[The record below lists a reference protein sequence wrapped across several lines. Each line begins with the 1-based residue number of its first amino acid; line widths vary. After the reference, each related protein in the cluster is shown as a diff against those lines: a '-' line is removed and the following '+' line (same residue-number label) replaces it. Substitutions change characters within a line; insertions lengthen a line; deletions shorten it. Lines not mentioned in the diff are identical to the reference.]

1 MNKEEKNQLI
11 EVLDGML
18 NENKNFYLADISGLT
33 AEENS
38 SLRRLCYKREV
49 SLQVVKNTLLKKAFE
64 KNGTD
69 FSELYDVLIGNTSIM
84 TSNSG
89 NGPAKVIKE
98 FRKKNAKPILKA
110 AHIEESLY
118 IGDENLSALADLK
131 SKNEL
136 IGDIITLLQSPAKNV
151 ISALQSGGNKL
162 SGIVKVLQEKT
173 GEVPTVEEKVI
184 KETTVVEE
192 ISTESQVEETTVEEM
207 PVAKVADEEL
217 EKEEVI
223 EETPV
228 AEETT
233 EEPKLE
239 ENDEETSSEEE
250 SKE

>member
-18 NENKNFYLADISGLT
+18 NDNNNFYLADISGLT

-64 KNGTD
+64 RNKAD
-69 FSELYDVLIGNTSIM
+69 FSELYNVLVGNTSIM
-84 TSNSG
+84 ISNSG

-98 FRKKNAKPILKA
+98 FRKKNDKPVLKA

-118 IGDENLSALADLK
+118 IGDEHLVSLADLK
-131 SKNEL
+131 SKDEL

-173 GEVPTVEEKVI
+173 GEAL
-184 KETTVVEE
+184 VV
-192 ISTESQVEETTVEEM
+192 
-207 PVAKVADEEL
+207 
-217 EKEEVI
+217 

-228 AEETT
+228 SEVSTEEQKIEEVVEEDSV
-233 EEPKLE
+233 EEPKVE
-239 ENDEETSSEEE
+239 EDDEETSSEEE